1 MKREPGDLPGLRG
14 STTASEANLSHEGC
28 GKDYTMHIE
37 PGVVDG
43 AKLALSYAT
52 AAAAG
57 GLLLKMSW
65 DTIRKDGGVAALGI
79 RSVITTLLV
88 FAFFEILP
96 HHAVGVSEV
105 HFILGS
111 TLYLIFGAGP
121 AAIGLALGLL
131 VQGILFAPFD
141 LPQYGMNVTTLLVP
155 LYAMSLIAK
164 RIIPEGTAYKD
175 VSYKQALA
183 LSTSYQGG
191 IVMWVGFWALYGHGF
206 GAENLAQ
213 IAAFGAAYMLV
224 IIIEPIADLG
234 VLALAKTISGLK
246 GNPVVTARL
255 HGHAA

>member
-1 MKREPGDLPGLRG
+1 
-14 STTASEANLSHEGC
+14 
-28 GKDYTMHIE
+28 MHIE

-65 DTIRKDGGVAALGI
+65 DTARKDGAAALAM
-79 RSVITTLLV
+79 RSVVTTLLV
-88 FAFFEILP
+88 FSFFEILP

-131 VQGILFAPFD
+131 VQGVFFAPFD

-155 LYAMSLIAK
+155 LYAMSLIAR
-164 RIIPEGTAYKD
+164 RIIPAGTAYKD
-175 VSYKQALA
+175 VGYKQALA
-183 LSTSYQGG
+183 LSTSFQGG
-191 IVMWVGFWALYGHGF
+191 IVAWVGFWALYGHGF
-206 GAENLAQ
+206 GAENLSQ
-213 IAAFGAAYMLV
+213 IGAFGAAYMLV
-224 IIIEPIADLG
+224 IIVEPVADLA
-234 VLALAKTISGLK
+234 VLAIAKNFSGIA
-246 GNPVVTARL
+246 GNPMFNSRL
-255 HGHAA
+255 HAPAAA